1 MKEYTI
7 TVLVRKP
14 GKEYTHGPHREK
26 TVTAGNFDEAYSM
39 VKEAVEAEGWEVER
53 PLTVRFNN
61 CHLNGKK
68 GGQDE
73 VGSND
78 EKGVD

>member
-14 GKEYTHGPHREK
+14 GGTYTFGPHKGK

-39 VKEAVEAEGWEVER
+39 VKEAVEAEGWEVDR
-53 PLTVRFNN
+53 PLRFNW
-61 CHLNGKK
+61 KPMK
-68 GGQDE
+68 E
-73 VGSND
+73 
-78 EKGVD
+78 EA